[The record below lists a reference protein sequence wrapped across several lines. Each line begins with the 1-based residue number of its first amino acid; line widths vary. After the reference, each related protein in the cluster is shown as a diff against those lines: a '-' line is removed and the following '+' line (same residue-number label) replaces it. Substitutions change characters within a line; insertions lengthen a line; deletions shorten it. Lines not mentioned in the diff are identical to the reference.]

1 MLRWPGVAGFGD
13 SSFVAMAVELGAEA
27 LCDAYRRM
35 CPAIVGNIAMA
46 RSGLQAIVS
55 AAQAIAMGDC
65 DIAIGAGSKSMSRS
79 AP

>member
-1 MLRWPGVAGFGD
+1 
-13 SSFVAMAVELGAEA
+13 
-27 LCDAYRRM
+27 
-35 CPAIVGNIAMA
+35 MA